1 MRIKIFHWIT
11 RLLVLVMF
19 AGTLPINTT
28 TFQLAAQEQD
38 KKKKKK
44 KPSKKKKSS
53 KKKKP
58 SKKKKSSKKK
68 KPSKKK
74 KSSKKKKP
82 AKKKSSK
89 KSKPAARKKVAATP
103 VPKKEISVIQLT
115 RELFDYTNK
124 MKTSSRRLAHATRY
138 LVAPQKKAVAHI
150 ESKAKYTTRDYEE
163 AAEKAQAAADA
174 EAD

>member
-1 MRIKIFHWIT
+1 MRIKLFHWIT

-38 KKKKKK
+38 KKKKK
-44 KPSKKKKSS
+44 PSKKKKSS

-58 SKKKKSSKKK
+58 S
-68 KPSKKK
+68 
-74 KSSKKKKP
+74 
-82 AKKKSSK
+82 KKKSSK

-115 RELFDYTNK
+115 GELFDYTNK
-124 MKTSSRRLAHATRY
+124 MKTSSRRLAHPHATW
-138 LVAPQKKAVAHI
+138 
-150 ESKAKYTTRDYEE
+150 
-163 AAEKAQAAADA
+163 
-174 EAD
+174 